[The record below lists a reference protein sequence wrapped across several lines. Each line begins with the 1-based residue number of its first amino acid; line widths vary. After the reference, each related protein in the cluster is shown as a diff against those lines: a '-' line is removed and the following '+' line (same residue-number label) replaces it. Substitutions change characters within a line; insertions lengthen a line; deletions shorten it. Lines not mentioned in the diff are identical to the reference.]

1 MSTHFFADARSAFVA
16 VFGAFVCTAMLVSAS
31 APAVALIA

>member
-1 MSTHFFADARSAFVA
+1 MTTTHNARHAIVA
-16 VFGAFVCTAMLVSAS
+16 LFGAFMCTAMLVSAS

>member
-1 MSTHFFADARSAFVA
+1 MTATNNARHAIVAF
-16 VFGAFVCTAMLVSAS
+16 FGAVMCTAMLVSAS